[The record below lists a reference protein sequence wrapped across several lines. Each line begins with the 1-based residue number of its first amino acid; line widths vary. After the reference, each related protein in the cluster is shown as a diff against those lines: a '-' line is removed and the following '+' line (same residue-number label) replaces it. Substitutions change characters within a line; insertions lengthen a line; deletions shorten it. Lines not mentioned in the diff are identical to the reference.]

1 MYARVGDEGEK
12 LSKMENFWF
21 LILRKVSKKE
31 NLYLSGGCDSLFF
44 VDGGIANSGFAFS
57 YVCYE
62 TGVVAWCGLICW

>member
-1 MYARVGDEGEK
+1 
-12 LSKMENFWF
+12 

-62 TGVVAWCGLICW
+62 TEAVV